1 MGKDKEAGYQP
12 SKMLLGA
19 IKPPKTGSNV
29 RVPKKSVEAEHKT
42 FNTIGSC
49 LHTLMLKPYV
59 QEAEFDHKRRV
70 YAVKMSNGSVYES
83 ADLEGWYKK
92 GSCARETQE
101 PWETVK
107 AEALAQASVMK
118 GLMDDPF
125 GDATPTQRKIREITD
140 AMKDLL
146 LYKNNKYGDS
156 AINPKKVFYKGDA
169 TNSILIRL
177 DDKLGRVMSNTEEK
191 PRVNDVCDI
200 IGYCTLLLISMGVTA
215 EDIAKFK
222 D

>member
-1 MGKDKEAGYQP
+1 MAHLMCDKDPYGEA
-12 SKMLLGA
+12 
-19 IKPPKTGSNV
+19 
-29 RVPKKSVEAEHKT
+29 
-42 FNTIGSC
+42 
-49 LHTLMLKPYV
+49 
-59 QEAEFDHKRRV
+59 
-70 YAVKMSNGSVYES
+70 
-83 ADLEGWYKK
+83 
-92 GSCARETQE
+92 
-101 PWETVK
+101 
-107 AEALAQASVMK
+107 
-118 GLMDDPF
+118 
-125 GDATPTQRKIREITD
+125 PTQRKIREITE

-156 AINPKKVFYKGDA
+156 AISPKKVFYKGDS

-177 DDKLGRVMSNTEEK
+177 DDKIGRVMSNTEDK